1 MADRGGV
8 GVEEDGVGREGA
20 AGMVTVRPHQEL
32 PCLWTQPVPASS
44 KLNLPLAKDEPV
56 APL

>member
-1 MADRGGV
+1 M
-8 GVEEDGVGREGA
+8 GREGA